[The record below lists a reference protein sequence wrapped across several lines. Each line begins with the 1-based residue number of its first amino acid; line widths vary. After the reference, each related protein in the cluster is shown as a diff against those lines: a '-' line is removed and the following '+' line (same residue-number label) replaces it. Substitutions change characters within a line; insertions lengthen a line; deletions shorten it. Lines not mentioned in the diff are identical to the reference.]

1 MRQIEAIGFDLDGT
15 LWNSTAPVL
24 RAWQRICRKDPRVK
38 KIPQESDIRGIM
50 GLTLEEI
57 ARRLFPDLS
66 LEQGME
72 ILEECCEEER
82 QEICRTGGQLFEGL
96 EDTLR
101 ELSKEYPLYIVSN
114 CHSGYIEAFL
124 EYHRL
129 GQYFCDHE
137 DYGTTYL
144 PKGENIRLVMERN
157 HWKNSIYIGDTEGDH
172 QAALT
177 AGIPFIHA
185 AYGFGQ
191 VQEASRRLQ
200 DIRELPGLLRSADF
214 LAQSE

>member
-24 RAWQRICRKDPRVK
+24 RAWQRVCRKDPRVK

-57 ARRLFPDLS
+57 ARRLFPDLI

-129 GQYFCDHE
+129 D
-137 DYGTTYL
+137 
-144 PKGENIRLVMERN
+144 
-157 HWKNSIYIGDTEGDH
+157 
-172 QAALT
+172 
-177 AGIPFIHA
+177 
-185 AYGFGQ
+185 
-191 VQEASRRLQ
+191 EARRL
-200 DIRELPGLLRSADF
+200 ELL
-214 LAQSE
+214 